1 MRRRKNTNIIPI
13 IILIIAIIAFIG
25 CGALLLMGLGFFET
39 YDTVTDVA
47 EYQNVIGDKAID
59 VYQDKWGMDEEIFP
73 ASVDGLNVEDFKMI
87 HYDPF
92 DEQFISY
99 LVVNYDSESYRAEL
113 ERLQELGIDDYEGM
127 FGSTGF
133 SYYNLLAMRADS
145 YQGLIYAL
153 TDNQSRIIYVE
164 LIFCNYYFDIPYQ
177 KEIPLEYLPDGFDAT
192 EDNPYR
198 NQMLSEH

>member
-1 MRRRKNTNIIPI
+1 
-13 IILIIAIIAFIG
+13 
-25 CGALLLMGLGFFET
+25 
-39 YDTVTDVA
+39 
-47 EYQNVIGDKAID
+47 
-59 VYQDKWGMDEEIFP
+59 
-73 ASVDGLNVEDFKMI
+73 
-87 HYDPF
+87 
-92 DEQFISY
+92 
-99 LVVNYDSESYRAEL
+99 
-113 ERLQELGIDDYEGM
+113 M